1 MNINIQ
7 ELLEKDRHF
16 CSQGDTSSK
25 HVPKKIF
32 KRAEGAF
39 LYDEKGIKYL
49 DMQMFNSASNFGYQ
63 NPSYNDC
70 IMKQLHNLPSLA
82 AEFMNESRI
91 LLSEKICNYM
101 YANYGTTGRVH
112 FTVGGAQ
119 AVDDALKLAFNYTHN
134 HGVICFEGAY
144 HGRTMAASSISSS
157 YRYTRQF
164 GNVIDTYTIPF
175 PNCYACAYDMQN
187 KDFCDLYC
195 IERIRRLFESEFLG
209 IYDVNSKESKYST
222 FIFEPVLGR
231 GGYVFP
237 EKNYFKELFD
247 ILHRYKI
254 ITIAD
259 EVQMG
264 FYRTGKMWSFENYD
278 ICPDM
283 IVFGKAIS
291 NGLWPLSGIWAS
303 DKIISPEIWQ
313 TGSTHST
320 FSGHPIGTAIG
331 METFNIIEDSKQLK
345 KMEESSYLF
354 SQIIQKLQKE
364 YECITRAQVLG
375 HAAGIDICNLEN
387 HKPAPN
393 KVHLLIEKALNEPY
407 LYKGIKS
414 GLILTAGGFYNA
426 SLMLSP
432 SVFISADELD
442 MFNELF
448 HFYMDSIFKE

>member
-1 MNINIQ
+1 MEFNMQN
-7 ELLEKDRHF
+7 LLEKDSQF

-32 KRAEGAF
+32 KRAEGVF
-39 LYDEKGIKYL
+39 LYDEKDIRYL

-63 NPSYNDC
+63 NAIYNNC
-70 IMKQLHNLPSLA
+70 ILNQLHSLPSLA

-101 YANYGTTGRVH
+101 FSNYGVTGRVH

-119 AVDDALKLAFNYTHN
+119 AVDDALKLSFNYTQN

-175 PNCYACAYDMQN
+175 PNCSMCAYDIPG
-187 KDFCDLYC
+187 CDSDNLYC
-195 IERIRRLFESEFLG
+195 INRIQRLFESEFLG
-209 IYDVNSKESKYST
+209 VYDINSKESKYST

-237 EKNYFKELFD
+237 KHNYYKQLFD
-247 ILHRYKI
+247 ILHTHKI

-264 FYRTGKMWSFENYD
+264 FYRTGKMWSFEHYD
-278 ICPDM
+278 ICPDI

-291 NGLWPLSGIWAS
+291 NGLWPLSGIWAN
-303 DKIISPEIWQ
+303 DKIISPQIWK
-313 TGSTHST
+313 TGSTHCT

-331 METFNIIEDSKQLK
+331 IETFNIIENPDQIQKMKKSSQLFSHIIKKLK
-345 KMEESSYLF
+345 K
-354 SQIIQKLQKE
+354 E
-364 YECITRAQVLG
+364 YPCITRAQVLG
-375 HAAGIDICNLEN
+375 HAAGIDICDPVTRRPE
-387 HKPAPN
+387 PE
-393 KVHLLIEKALNEPY
+393 KVHLLIEKALNEPCN
-407 LYKGIKS
+407 YKGRKS
-414 GLILTAGGFYNA
+414 GLILTAGGFHNA
-426 SLMLSP
+426 SIMLSP
-432 SVFISADELD
+432 SVFISEEELN

-448 HFYMDSIFKE
+448 HFYMNNVFE

>member
-1 MNINIQ
+1 MQ
-7 ELLEKDRHF
+7 KLLEKDKLF

-25 HVPKKIF
+25 HIPKKIF
-32 KRAEGAF
+32 RCAKGSF
-39 LYDEKGIKYL
+39 LYDDQNIKYL
-49 DMQMFNSASNFGYQ
+49 DMQMFNSAANFGYQ
-63 NPSYNDC
+63 NESYNDC
-70 IMKQLHNLPSLA
+70 ISRQLHSLPSLA

-101 YANYGTTGRVH
+101 SSNYGVTGRVH

-119 AVDDALKLAFNYTHN
+119 AVDDALKLSFNYTHKQ
-134 HGVICFEGAY
+134 GVICFEGAY

-175 PNCYACAYDMQN
+175 PNCVSCAYDMQN
-187 KDFCDLYC
+187 CVSDDLYC
-195 IERIRRLFESEFLG
+195 INRITRLFESEFLG
-209 IYDVNSKESKYST
+209 VYDTNSNESRYST

-237 EKNYFKELFD
+237 AQDYYKQLFEL
-247 ILHRYKI
+247 LHLHNI
-254 ITIAD
+254 VTIAD

-278 ICPDM
+278 ICPDI

-303 DKIISPEIWQ
+303 DKIISPEIWK
-313 TGSTHST
+313 TGSTHCT
-320 FSGHPIGTAIG
+320 FAGHPLGTAIG
-331 METFNIIEDSKQLK
+331 METFNIIEKPDQIQ
-345 KMEESSYLF
+345 KMQESSQLF
-354 SQIIQKLQKE
+354 SQIIKQLAEE
-364 YECITRAQVLG
+364 YPWITRTQILG
-375 HAAGIDICNLEN
+375 HAAGIDICDPAT
-387 HKPAPN
+387 HKPASE

-407 LYKGIKS
+407 VYKGEKS
-414 GLILTAGGFYNA
+414 GLILTAGGFHNA

-432 SVFISADELD
+432 SVFISAEELD

-448 HFYMDSIFKE
+448 RFYMDNIFKK